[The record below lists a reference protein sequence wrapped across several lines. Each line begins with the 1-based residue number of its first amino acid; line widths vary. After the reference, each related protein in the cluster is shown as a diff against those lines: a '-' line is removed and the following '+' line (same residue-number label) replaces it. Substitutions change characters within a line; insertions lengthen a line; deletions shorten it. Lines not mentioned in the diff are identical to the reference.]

1 MPSRIDPSLPLKP
14 LARIAGDW
22 PPPSSSR
29 RDGAASPSSSS
40 SAPKSATTGLRR
52 AASSAFWR
60 AAPGEP
66 LSHVAEHHGARQ
78 VPTSPA
84 DGPSRSQQA
93 LDSVARTLFDRHFRH
108 QTLRVGV
115 APGAARFAAVPTD
128 RPLLGSVAL
137 HLLLW
142 FTALLF
148 PFWMGIMIY
157 VTWSKLHTSPPL
169 NTFYQFTLHFN
180 LVLFLIVEPG
190 RLLLGFRGN
199 RREKVPELAGFL
211 LLTGMP
217 QAVVLVYFAWL
228 QRVHAG
234 AVVYPVEVALNG
246 VYLAALVVPQ
256 GWLAYEVV
264 GRVFRALALGP
275 ARADWVAAVGDSGAE
290 T

>member
-1 MPSRIDPSLPLKP
+1 MPSRLDMSLPLKP
-14 LARIAGDW
+14 LTRIAGDC
-22 PPPSSSR
+22 PPPSGSASHVH
-29 RDGAASPSSSS
+29 GVASPSSSS
-40 SAPKSATTGLRR
+40 SASKSATTGLRR
-52 AASSAFWR
+52 ATSSAFWR

-66 LSHVAEHHGARQ
+66 LSHVAEHHGTRHPPA
-78 VPTSPA
+78 SPA
-84 DGPSRSQQA
+84 NGPSRSQQA

-115 APGAARFAAVPTD
+115 APGTAQFAAVPTD

-148 PFWMGIMIY
+148 PFWMGIMVY
-157 VTWSKLHTSPPL
+157 VTWAKIHTSPPL
-169 NTFYQFTLHFN
+169 NTFYQFTFYFC
-180 LVLFLIVEPG
+180 LVLFLVVEPG
-190 RLLLGFRGN
+190 RLLLGLRGN

-217 QAVVLVYFAWL
+217 QAVVLVYFAYL

-234 AVVYPVEVALNG
+234 AIVYPVEVALNG
-246 VYLAALVVPQ
+246 VYLAVLVVPQ
-256 GWLAYEVV
+256 GWLA
-264 GRVFRALALGP
+264 
-275 ARADWVAAVGDSGAE
+275 ADWVAAVGDSGAE